1 MMQSFP
7 SKRIPMVYSIPAP
20 RDSEHDPGQSVN
32 LRPIQSSQ
40 EEISCLQHS
49 FFKWINVRFWR
60 RWLLGMLP
68 LISIAATM
76 LVLVLYNSLSPAF
89 SFIYIA
95 GSVEI
100 PNLTYTS
107 DLTDPKSQKFIMQA
121 ETIQNYFAEL
131 YESSTL
137 GKYYL
142 TSVVATFSEG
152 DDGLRAYYWNTFWAP
167 QEVVYTFKKLTSL
180 KQREILS
187 KHALQS
193 ANSSDESFPMA
204 EDFDLLTMDLFVSDS
219 SDYDV
224 TLKSV
229 SFDLYAKPG
238 NNRTLTLMNPKK
250 SFYQWRLRVPSNYI
264 VRLVVLTLH
273 GVTPGSCASHRL
285 SAYDF
290 LLPLQSKIITR
301 WCGVPEAW
309 SSPIIRL
316 TSSSNVMLVTF
327 SLDRRKESNM
337 LKAYFQAVP
346 KVDCGG
352 RYISWNGTVSSPYYP
367 SYYPPN
373 IDCSWLIRAPLPG
386 YKLSLKILVIQIQE
400 KSLGANKCDKD
411 WLEIDGVRYCK
422 AIAERNKEYGY
433 SVAIN
438 FHSDE
443 LVTYRGFYIEY
454 KAFSHMNPCPRQ
466 FKCMDRT
473 CIPLNNQCD
482 GWKDCFDGSDEL
494 DCGASKAGSGP
505 GPSGPLR
512 GPDSCGEDSDENEC
526 PYKSC
531 SSPAYKCLNG
541 KCLTKPNPE
550 CDGIR
555 DCGDGSDEMNC
566 ACGRSQLKKSRIVGG
581 EDARSGKW
589 PWQASLQMGMHG
601 HICGASVVS
610 NRWLLSA
617 AHCFLDSDSIRYS
630 VPSGWKAY
638 MGIQIINKSS
648 NHVAMRSI
656 KRIIVHPR
664 YDHYI
669 SDYDIALLEMETP
682 VFFSELVQ
690 PICLPRSPRVFF
702 YGTVCYVTGWG
713 ALKENSYLAKTLQEA
728 KVKIINQSV
737 CNKLYDDLITSRMLC
752 AGNLNG
758 GIDACQGDSGGPLA
772 CAGKGNRWYL
782 AGIVSWGEGCA
793 RRNRPGVYT
802 KEQSELKVKVS
813 PWNHLCCVFITRNG
827 QMGLDEVMMD
837 WNL

>member
-1 MMQSFP
+1 MMQTFP
-7 SKRIPMVYSIPAP
+7 SKQIPVVYSIPAP
-20 RDSEHDPGQSVN
+20 NDPEYGSGQSPN
-32 LRPIQSSQ
+32 LHHLQSPQ
-40 EEISCLQHS
+40 EEISYVQHS
-49 FFKWINVRFWR
+49 FFKQMNLHFWR

-68 LISIAATM
+68 LISLTVTV
-76 LVLVLYNSLSPAF
+76 LVLVLYYSLSPAF
-89 SFIYIA
+89 SFIYIG

-107 DLTDPKSQKFIMQA
+107 DLTDPKSQKFIMEA
-121 ETIQNYFAEL
+121 EAIQSYFAEL

-142 TSVVATFSEG
+142 KSVVAAFSEG
-152 DDGLRAYYWNTFWAP
+152 EDSLRAYYWNKFWAP
-167 QEVVYTFKKLTSL
+167 QEIVHSFKKLTSL
-180 KQREILS
+180 KHKKIIR
-187 KHALQS
+187 KHALQTT
-193 ANSSDESFPMA
+193 NSSAESFPVE
-204 EDFDLLTMDLFVSDS
+204 EDFDLLTMELFVSDS

-224 TLKSV
+224 TLKSAV

-264 VRLVVLTLH
+264 VKLVVLTLH

-290 LLPLQSKIITR
+290 LLPLQNKIITR
-301 WCGVPEAW
+301 WCGVPGAW
-309 SSPIIRL
+309 SPPIIRL

-327 SLDRRKESNM
+327 SLDRRNESNM

-346 KVDCGG
+346 KVVCGG
-352 RYISWNGTVSSPYYP
+352 HYISWNGTVSSPYYP

-373 IDCSWLIRAPLPG
+373 IDCSWLLRAPLPG

-400 KSLGANKCDKD
+400 KSPGSNKCDKD

-422 AIAERNKEYGY
+422 TIAESSRNKEYGY

-443 LVTYRGFYIEY
+443 LVTHRGFYIEY
-454 KAFSHMNPCPRQ
+454 KAFSHMDPCPRQ
-466 FKCMDRT
+466 FKCTDRT

-482 GWKDCFDGSDEL
+482 GWKDCSDGSDEL
-494 DCGASKAGSGP
+494 DCGCSPEESNCGDGKCKHHSKTCKGD
-505 GPSGPLR
+505 
-512 GPDSCGEDSDENEC
+512 DSCGEDSDENDC

-531 SSPAYKCLNG
+531 SSYAYKCLNG
-541 KCLTKPNPE
+541 KCPTKPNPE

-566 ACGRSQLKKSRIVGG
+566 ACGRIQLKKTRIVGG

-638 MGIQIINKSS
+638 MGIRIISKNS

-664 YDHYI
+664 
-669 SDYDIALLEMETP
+669 
-682 VFFSELVQ
+682 
-690 PICLPRSPRVFF
+690 LPCQNTARS
-702 YGTVCYVTGWG
+702 
-713 ALKENSYLAKTLQEA
+713 
-728 KVKIINQSV
+728 
-737 CNKLYDDLITSRMLC
+737 
-752 AGNLNG
+752 
-758 GIDACQGDSGGPLA
+758 
-772 CAGKGNRWYL
+772 
-782 AGIVSWGEGCA
+782 
-793 RRNRPGVYT
+793 
-802 KEQSELKVKVS
+802 
-813 PWNHLCCVFITRNG
+813 
-827 QMGLDEVMMD
+827 
-837 WNL
+837 